1 MSIHEARDLEEE
13 KELKVKIPVSF
24 HVKLHTLKVLHGQNI
39 SATVERALTRYF
51 DVLAEDPDG
60 QRLEELSSQT
70 FESLRTSIPSPEEPP
85 EEA

>member
-1 MSIHEARDLEEE
+1 MSIHEGRSLEDE
-13 KELKVKIPVSF
+13 KELKVKIPVDF

-60 QRLEELSSQT
+60 QRLEELSNQT
-70 FESLRTSIPSPEEPP
+70 FDTLTPNRPNSEETPA
-85 EEA
+85 EG